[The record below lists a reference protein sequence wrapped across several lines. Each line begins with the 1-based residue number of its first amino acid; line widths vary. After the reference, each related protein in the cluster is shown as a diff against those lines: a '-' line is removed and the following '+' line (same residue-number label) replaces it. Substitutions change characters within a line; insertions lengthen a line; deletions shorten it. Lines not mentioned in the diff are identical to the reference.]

1 MLDWIFEGIVT
12 WISSVVSDMMDAVS
26 GLFLQA
32 LGTDMT
38 AMEEYFPFVSKAFT
52 VMQYTAWALLF
63 LITVWQ
69 LFRVFGGPVT
79 EAENPWVLLGRSAL
93 FAFLIGYAKPIF
105 LLTLKIATAPY
116 TALMDIQ
123 MTAEDFTF
131 AGIEQAL
138 QNGLTSLIATISVVG
153 LLLLTILEIALG
165 WNYFKL
171 LLETVE
177 RYIVVGVL
185 CYTSPLAFS
194 MGASKATT
202 PVFRSWCR
210 MVGSQLLL
218 LVMNVWFLRGF
229 STSVGQYI
237 GTGGALSNG
246 NGNVFLWLFCA
257 VAFLKTAQ
265 KFDSYL
271 AAMGLNV
278 AQTGSGMGMELLM
291 AARVITGVAGG
302 ARSAGSVFRGGS
314 VATGTGAAATGF
326 AAGFA
331 NRFKGNSY
339 VRDAVVD
346 GGTRMG
352 AGGTI
357 GFVGR
362 AFGGMAARNG
372 ATLTGESIS
381 SVASR
386 TPNVSGSIGGD
397 IANRSLGNYMPHMKG
412 MNLSDTQI
420 TGGHISTKAIGADG
434 KETAVEMFNASQF
447 EKPDGPH
454 AVVNASDGSQWY
466 QMASGS
472 GAGAFYDA
480 PVFSGSSAEAAQ
492 VAAVFPDADGATL
505 RTVGDGVIEASSD
518 GGVSR
523 WYNSAYYDEPD
534 APHSTIQASNG
545 VEWYAMQQ
553 HAETPPFEAGD
564 AADGYNRAQFQS
576 FMPGYEQPVTSVDG
590 SGRMDGHFEVRHE
603 NGSGT
608 MFYDTAQYAPPRGD
622 YQVYEDVHGSQWYAV
637 HGEAAVERKPVYENG
652 KPVYMFT
659 SFEMSDD
666 TGVLLGINR
675 HNNSLCIVDLFD
687 TKKNKNA
694 NLNLLGTSGAGKTFT
709 MQLLALRMRMRGI
722 QCYIIA
728 PIKGHEFRRA
738 CNRIGG
744 QFIKIAPGSPHCI
757 NIMEIRHTISPEM
770 ELIDELDYSEMD
782 SLLAQK
788 IQQLMI
794 FFSLLIPNMTNEE
807 EQMLDEALIRTYGK
821 FGITHDNDSVYEDRN
836 AVPPKMK
843 TMPILGDLHE
853 ELQKNEM
860 TKRIAV
866 IVSRF
871 VTGSAQSFN
880 QQTNVDLSNKYIVL
894 DLSELKGK
902 LLPVGMMIALDYV
915 WDKIKSDRTKKKAIM
930 IDEIWQLIG
939 AGSNRMAAEFCLE
952 IFKVIRGFG
961 GAAISA
967 TQDLSDFFGLEDGR
981 YGRAIINNSKNKIIL
996 NLEPDEAEFVRDT
1009 LKLTKTEI
1017 RSITRFERGEALICS
1032 NNSKV
1037 PVIIK
1042 ASKEE
1047 QEMITT
1053 DRAELEAILKERQ
1066 REVN

>member
-1 MLDWIFEGIVT
+1 MTKDSSAKRKAGKRKPEKLSFTQDFIPIKNLEHGIIET
-12 WISSVVSDMMDAVS
+12 
-26 GLFLQA
+26 
-32 LGTDMT
+32 TD
-38 AMEEYFPFVSKAFT
+38 
-52 VMQYTAWALLF
+52 
-63 LITVWQ
+63 
-69 LFRVFGGPVT
+69 
-79 EAENPWVLLGRSAL
+79 GRY
-93 FAFLIGYAKPIF
+93 IK
-105 LLTLKIATAPY
+105 
-116 TALMDIQ
+116 
-123 MTAEDFTF
+123 
-131 AGIEQAL
+131 
-138 QNGLTSLIATISVVG
+138 
-153 LLLLTILEIALG
+153 ILEIEPINFMLRSEEEQYEIICSFASWLKISPVHLQ
-165 WNYFKL
+165 FKSITRKADSDKHIAML
-171 LLETVE
+171 RKEMETE
-177 RYIVVGVL
+177 ESEQCKKLSEGYIRL
-185 CYTSPLAFS
+185 I
-194 MGASKATT
+194 KD
-202 PVFRSWCR
+202 
-210 MVGSQLLL
+210 VGSREALTRRFFLIFRYEELRRNENSDYGQICSTLLTAEQ
-218 LVMNVWFLRGF
+218 NVRAYFMQCGNNILPPKDPDEATAEILYMFFNRRSCVEEPFHSRVDRIVLDTMAAKNKVIGIDPIPHIRMAHFIAPRGIDLTHRNYIIMDGLYYSFL
-229 STSVGQYI
+229 YI
-237 GTGGALSNG
+237 KG
-246 NGNVFLWLFCA
+246 NGYPNKVRAGWMSSLINAGEGIDVDVFLKRENRS
-257 VAFLKTAQ
+257 KTID
-265 KFDSYL
+265 K
-271 AAMGLNV
+271 V
-278 AQTGSGMGMELLM
+278 AQRIRLNRTKLKSMQDTSTDYEEL
-291 AARVITGVAGG
+291 
-302 ARSAGSVFRGGS
+302 AGSIQ
-314 VATGTGAAATGF
+314 
-326 AAGFA
+326 AGYFI
-331 NRFKGNSY
+331 KQG
-339 VRDAVVD
+339 
-346 GGTRMG
+346 
-352 AGGTI
+352 
-357 GFVGR
+357 
-362 AFGGMAARNG
+362 
-372 ATLTGESIS
+372 
-381 SVASR
+381 
-386 TPNVSGSIGGD
+386 
-397 IANRSLGNYMPHMKG
+397 IANYNEDLFYMSVFVTVSARTYEELMWRKQQ
-412 MNLSDTQI
+412 MTDMLKSMDMYVSDCSFQQ
-420 TGGHISTKAIGADG
+420 
-434 KETAVEMFNASQF
+434 E
-447 EKPDGPH
+447 
-454 AVVNASDGSQWY
+454 
-466 QMASGS
+466 
-472 GAGAFYDA
+472 DA
-480 PVFSGSSAEAAQ
+480 
-492 VAAVFPDADGATL
+492 L
-505 RTVGDGVIEASSD
+505 RTVMPFLQISPKLEKKSKRNVLTSGAAS
-518 GGVSR
+518 
-523 WYNSAYYDEPD
+523 
-534 APHSTIQASNG
+534 T
-545 VEWYAMQQ
+545 
-553 HAETPPFEAGD
+553 
-564 AADGYNRAQFQS
+564 
-576 FMPGYEQPVTSVDG
+576 
-590 SGRMDGHFEVRHE
+590 
-603 NGSGT
+603 
-608 MFYDTAQYAPPRGD
+608 
-622 YQVYEDVHGSQWYAV
+622 
-637 HGEAAVERKPVYENG
+637 
-652 KPVYMFT
+652 YMFT

-794 FFSLLIPNMTNEE
+794 FFSLLIPDMTNEE

-821 FGITHDNDSVYEDRN
+821 FGITHDNDSVYADRN

-1066 REVN
+1066 QEAD

>member
-1 MLDWIFEGIVT
+1 MPEKLSFTQDFIPIKNLEHGIIET
-12 WISSVVSDMMDAVS
+12 
-26 GLFLQA
+26 
-32 LGTDMT
+32 TD
-38 AMEEYFPFVSKAFT
+38 
-52 VMQYTAWALLF
+52 
-63 LITVWQ
+63 
-69 LFRVFGGPVT
+69 
-79 EAENPWVLLGRSAL
+79 GRY
-93 FAFLIGYAKPIF
+93 IK
-105 LLTLKIATAPY
+105 
-116 TALMDIQ
+116 
-123 MTAEDFTF
+123 
-131 AGIEQAL
+131 
-138 QNGLTSLIATISVVG
+138 
-153 LLLLTILEIALG
+153 ILEIEPINFMLRSEEEQYEIICSFASWLKISPVHLQ
-165 WNYFKL
+165 FKSITRKADSDKHIAML
-171 LLETVE
+171 RKEMATEESEQCKKLSEG
-177 RYIVVGVL
+177 YIRL
-185 CYTSPLAFS
+185 I
-194 MGASKATT
+194 KD
-202 PVFRSWCR
+202 
-210 MVGSQLLL
+210 VGSREALTRRFFLIFRYEELRRNENSDYGQICSTLLTAEQNARAYFMQCGNNIL
-218 LVMNVWFLRGF
+218 QPKDPDEATAEILYMFFNRRSCVEEPFHSRVDRIVLDTMAAKNKVIGIDPIPHIRMAHFIAPRGIDLTHRNYIIMDGLYYSFLYIKGNGYPNKVRAGWMSSLINAGEGIDVDVFLRRENR
-229 STSVGQYI
+229 S
-237 GTGGALSNG
+237 
-246 NGNVFLWLFCA
+246 
-257 VAFLKTAQ
+257 KTID
-265 KFDSYL
+265 K
-271 AAMGLNV
+271 V
-278 AQTGSGMGMELLM
+278 AQRIRLNRTKLKSMQDTSTDYEEL
-291 AARVITGVAGG
+291 
-302 ARSAGSVFRGGS
+302 AGSIQ
-314 VATGTGAAATGF
+314 
-326 AAGFA
+326 AGYFI
-331 NRFKGNSY
+331 KQG
-339 VRDAVVD
+339 
-346 GGTRMG
+346 
-352 AGGTI
+352 
-357 GFVGR
+357 
-362 AFGGMAARNG
+362 
-372 ATLTGESIS
+372 
-381 SVASR
+381 
-386 TPNVSGSIGGD
+386 
-397 IANRSLGNYMPHMKG
+397 IANYNEDLFYMSVFVTVSARTYEELMWRKQQ
-412 MNLSDTQI
+412 MTDMLKSMDMYVSDCSFQQ
-420 TGGHISTKAIGADG
+420 
-434 KETAVEMFNASQF
+434 E
-447 EKPDGPH
+447 
-454 AVVNASDGSQWY
+454 
-466 QMASGS
+466 
-472 GAGAFYDA
+472 DA
-480 PVFSGSSAEAAQ
+480 
-492 VAAVFPDADGATL
+492 L
-505 RTVGDGVIEASSD
+505 RTVMPFLQISPKLEKKSKRNVLTSGAAS
-518 GGVSR
+518 
-523 WYNSAYYDEPD
+523 
-534 APHSTIQASNG
+534 T
-545 VEWYAMQQ
+545 
-553 HAETPPFEAGD
+553 
-564 AADGYNRAQFQS
+564 
-576 FMPGYEQPVTSVDG
+576 
-590 SGRMDGHFEVRHE
+590 
-603 NGSGT
+603 
-608 MFYDTAQYAPPRGD
+608 
-622 YQVYEDVHGSQWYAV
+622 
-637 HGEAAVERKPVYENG
+637 
-652 KPVYMFT
+652 YMFT

-794 FFSLLIPNMTNEE
+794 FFSLLIPDMTNEE

-821 FGITHDNDSVYEDRN
+821 FGITHDNDSVYADRN

-1066 REVN
+1066 QEAD

>member
-1 MLDWIFEGIVT
+1 MTKDSSAKRKTGKRKPEKLSFTQDFIPIKNLEHGIIET
-12 WISSVVSDMMDAVS
+12 
-26 GLFLQA
+26 
-32 LGTDMT
+32 TD
-38 AMEEYFPFVSKAFT
+38 
-52 VMQYTAWALLF
+52 
-63 LITVWQ
+63 
-69 LFRVFGGPVT
+69 
-79 EAENPWVLLGRSAL
+79 GRY
-93 FAFLIGYAKPIF
+93 IK
-105 LLTLKIATAPY
+105 
-116 TALMDIQ
+116 
-123 MTAEDFTF
+123 
-131 AGIEQAL
+131 
-138 QNGLTSLIATISVVG
+138 
-153 LLLLTILEIALG
+153 ILEIEPINFMLRSEEEQYEIICSFASWLKISPVHLQ
-165 WNYFKL
+165 FKSITRKADSDKHIAML
-171 LLETVE
+171 RKEMETE
-177 RYIVVGVL
+177 ESEQCKKLSEGYIRL
-185 CYTSPLAFS
+185 I
-194 MGASKATT
+194 KD
-202 PVFRSWCR
+202 
-210 MVGSQLLL
+210 VGSREALTRRFFLIFRYEELRRNENSDYGQICSTLLTAEQNARAYFMQCGNNIL
-218 LVMNVWFLRGF
+218 QPKDPDEATAEILYMFFNRRSCVEEPFHSRVDRIVLDTMAAKNKVIGIDPIPHIRMAHFIAPRGIDLTHRNYIIMDGLYYSFLYIKGNGYPNKVRAGWMSSLINAGEGIDVDVFLRRENR
-229 STSVGQYI
+229 S
-237 GTGGALSNG
+237 
-246 NGNVFLWLFCA
+246 
-257 VAFLKTAQ
+257 KTID
-265 KFDSYL
+265 K
-271 AAMGLNV
+271 V
-278 AQTGSGMGMELLM
+278 AQRIRLNRTKLKSMQDTSTDYEEL
-291 AARVITGVAGG
+291 
-302 ARSAGSVFRGGS
+302 AGSIQ
-314 VATGTGAAATGF
+314 
-326 AAGFA
+326 AGYFI
-331 NRFKGNSY
+331 KQG
-339 VRDAVVD
+339 
-346 GGTRMG
+346 
-352 AGGTI
+352 
-357 GFVGR
+357 
-362 AFGGMAARNG
+362 
-372 ATLTGESIS
+372 
-381 SVASR
+381 
-386 TPNVSGSIGGD
+386 
-397 IANRSLGNYMPHMKG
+397 IANYNEDLFYMSVFVTVSARTYEELMWRKQQ
-412 MNLSDTQI
+412 MTDMLKSMDMYVSDCSFQQ
-420 TGGHISTKAIGADG
+420 
-434 KETAVEMFNASQF
+434 E
-447 EKPDGPH
+447 
-454 AVVNASDGSQWY
+454 
-466 QMASGS
+466 
-472 GAGAFYDA
+472 DA
-480 PVFSGSSAEAAQ
+480 
-492 VAAVFPDADGATL
+492 L
-505 RTVGDGVIEASSD
+505 RTVMPFLQISPKLEKKSKRNVLTSGAAS
-518 GGVSR
+518 
-523 WYNSAYYDEPD
+523 
-534 APHSTIQASNG
+534 T
-545 VEWYAMQQ
+545 
-553 HAETPPFEAGD
+553 
-564 AADGYNRAQFQS
+564 
-576 FMPGYEQPVTSVDG
+576 
-590 SGRMDGHFEVRHE
+590 
-603 NGSGT
+603 
-608 MFYDTAQYAPPRGD
+608 
-622 YQVYEDVHGSQWYAV
+622 
-637 HGEAAVERKPVYENG
+637 
-652 KPVYMFT
+652 YMFT

-794 FFSLLIPNMTNEE
+794 FFSLLIPDMTNEE

-821 FGITHDNDSVYEDRN
+821 FGITHDNDSVYADRN

-1066 REVN
+1066 QEAD

>member
-1 MLDWIFEGIVT
+1 MDVLPHQAGEGIDVDVFLRRENRSKT
-12 WISSVVSDMMDAVS
+12 IDKVAQRIRLNRTKLKSMQDTSTDYEELAGSIQAGYFIKQGIANYNEDLFYMSVFMTVSARTYEELMWRKQQMTDMLKSMDMYVSDCSFQQEDA
-26 GLFLQA
+26 
-32 LGTDMT
+32 
-38 AMEEYFPFVSKAFT
+38 
-52 VMQYTAWALLF
+52 
-63 LITVWQ
+63 
-69 LFRVFGGPVT
+69 
-79 EAENPWVLLGRSAL
+79 
-93 FAFLIGYAKPIF
+93 
-105 LLTLKIATAPY
+105 
-116 TALMDIQ
+116 
-123 MTAEDFTF
+123 
-131 AGIEQAL
+131 
-138 QNGLTSLIATISVVG
+138 
-153 LLLLTILEIALG
+153 
-165 WNYFKL
+165 
-171 LLETVE
+171 
-177 RYIVVGVL
+177 
-185 CYTSPLAFS
+185 
-194 MGASKATT
+194 
-202 PVFRSWCR
+202 
-210 MVGSQLLL
+210 
-218 LVMNVWFLRGF
+218 
-229 STSVGQYI
+229 
-237 GTGGALSNG
+237 
-246 NGNVFLWLFCA
+246 
-257 VAFLKTAQ
+257 
-265 KFDSYL
+265 
-271 AAMGLNV
+271 
-278 AQTGSGMGMELLM
+278 
-291 AARVITGVAGG
+291 
-302 ARSAGSVFRGGS
+302 
-314 VATGTGAAATGF
+314 
-326 AAGFA
+326 
-331 NRFKGNSY
+331 
-339 VRDAVVD
+339 
-346 GGTRMG
+346 
-352 AGGTI
+352 
-357 GFVGR
+357 
-362 AFGGMAARNG
+362 
-372 ATLTGESIS
+372 
-381 SVASR
+381 
-386 TPNVSGSIGGD
+386 
-397 IANRSLGNYMPHMKG
+397 
-412 MNLSDTQI
+412 
-420 TGGHISTKAIGADG
+420 
-434 KETAVEMFNASQF
+434 
-447 EKPDGPH
+447 
-454 AVVNASDGSQWY
+454 
-466 QMASGS
+466 
-472 GAGAFYDA
+472 
-480 PVFSGSSAEAAQ
+480 
-492 VAAVFPDADGATL
+492 L
-505 RTVGDGVIEASSD
+505 RTVMPFLQISLKLEKKSKRNVLTSGAAS
-518 GGVSR
+518 
-523 WYNSAYYDEPD
+523 
-534 APHSTIQASNG
+534 T
-545 VEWYAMQQ
+545 
-553 HAETPPFEAGD
+553 
-564 AADGYNRAQFQS
+564 
-576 FMPGYEQPVTSVDG
+576 
-590 SGRMDGHFEVRHE
+590 
-603 NGSGT
+603 
-608 MFYDTAQYAPPRGD
+608 
-622 YQVYEDVHGSQWYAV
+622 
-637 HGEAAVERKPVYENG
+637 
-652 KPVYMFT
+652 YMFT

-794 FFSLLIPNMTNEE
+794 FFSLLIPDMTNEE

-843 TMPILGDLHE
+843 AMPILGDLHE

-860 TKRIAV
+860 TKRIAI

-1066 REVN
+1066 QEAD

>member
-1 MLDWIFEGIVT
+1 MTKDSSAKRKAGKRKPEKLSFTQDFIPIKNLEHGIIET
-12 WISSVVSDMMDAVS
+12 
-26 GLFLQA
+26 
-32 LGTDMT
+32 TD
-38 AMEEYFPFVSKAFT
+38 
-52 VMQYTAWALLF
+52 
-63 LITVWQ
+63 
-69 LFRVFGGPVT
+69 
-79 EAENPWVLLGRSAL
+79 GRY
-93 FAFLIGYAKPIF
+93 IK
-105 LLTLKIATAPY
+105 
-116 TALMDIQ
+116 
-123 MTAEDFTF
+123 
-131 AGIEQAL
+131 
-138 QNGLTSLIATISVVG
+138 
-153 LLLLTILEIALG
+153 ILEIEPINFMLRSEEEQYEIICSFASWLKISPVHLQ
-165 WNYFKL
+165 FKSITRKADSDKHIAML
-171 LLETVE
+171 RKEMDTEESEQCKKLSEG
-177 RYIVVGVL
+177 YIRL
-185 CYTSPLAFS
+185 I
-194 MGASKATT
+194 KD
-202 PVFRSWCR
+202 
-210 MVGSQLLL
+210 VGSREALTRRFFLIFRYEELRRNENSDYGQICSTLLTAEQNARAYFMQCGNNIL
-218 LVMNVWFLRGF
+218 QPKDPDEATAEILYMFFNRRSCVEEPFHSRVDRIVLDTMAAKNKVIGIDPVPHIRMAHFIAPRGIDLTHRNYIIMDGLYYSFL
-229 STSVGQYI
+229 YI
-237 GTGGALSNG
+237 KG
-246 NGNVFLWLFCA
+246 NGYPNKVRAGWMSSLINAGEGIDVDVFLKRENRS
-257 VAFLKTAQ
+257 KTID
-265 KFDSYL
+265 K
-271 AAMGLNV
+271 V
-278 AQTGSGMGMELLM
+278 AQRIRLNRTKLKSMQDTSTDYEEL
-291 AARVITGVAGG
+291 
-302 ARSAGSVFRGGS
+302 AGSIQ
-314 VATGTGAAATGF
+314 
-326 AAGFA
+326 AGYFI
-331 NRFKGNSY
+331 KQG
-339 VRDAVVD
+339 
-346 GGTRMG
+346 
-352 AGGTI
+352 
-357 GFVGR
+357 
-362 AFGGMAARNG
+362 
-372 ATLTGESIS
+372 
-381 SVASR
+381 
-386 TPNVSGSIGGD
+386 
-397 IANRSLGNYMPHMKG
+397 IANYNEDLFYMSVFVTVSARTYEELMWRKQQ
-412 MNLSDTQI
+412 MTDMLKSMDMYVSDCSFQQ
-420 TGGHISTKAIGADG
+420 
-434 KETAVEMFNASQF
+434 E
-447 EKPDGPH
+447 
-454 AVVNASDGSQWY
+454 
-466 QMASGS
+466 
-472 GAGAFYDA
+472 DA
-480 PVFSGSSAEAAQ
+480 
-492 VAAVFPDADGATL
+492 L
-505 RTVGDGVIEASSD
+505 RTVMPFLQISPKLEKKSKRNVLTSGAAS
-518 GGVSR
+518 
-523 WYNSAYYDEPD
+523 
-534 APHSTIQASNG
+534 T
-545 VEWYAMQQ
+545 
-553 HAETPPFEAGD
+553 
-564 AADGYNRAQFQS
+564 
-576 FMPGYEQPVTSVDG
+576 
-590 SGRMDGHFEVRHE
+590 
-603 NGSGT
+603 
-608 MFYDTAQYAPPRGD
+608 
-622 YQVYEDVHGSQWYAV
+622 
-637 HGEAAVERKPVYENG
+637 
-652 KPVYMFT
+652 YMFT

-794 FFSLLIPNMTNEE
+794 FFSLLIPDMTNEE

-860 TKRIAV
+860 TKRIAI

-1066 REVN
+1066 QEAD

>member
-1 MLDWIFEGIVT
+1 MTKDSSAKRKTGKRKPEKLSFTQDFIPIKNLEHGIIET
-12 WISSVVSDMMDAVS
+12 
-26 GLFLQA
+26 
-32 LGTDMT
+32 TD
-38 AMEEYFPFVSKAFT
+38 
-52 VMQYTAWALLF
+52 
-63 LITVWQ
+63 
-69 LFRVFGGPVT
+69 
-79 EAENPWVLLGRSAL
+79 GRY
-93 FAFLIGYAKPIF
+93 IK
-105 LLTLKIATAPY
+105 
-116 TALMDIQ
+116 
-123 MTAEDFTF
+123 
-131 AGIEQAL
+131 
-138 QNGLTSLIATISVVG
+138 
-153 LLLLTILEIALG
+153 ILEIEPINFMLRSEEEQYEIICSFASWLKISPVHLQ
-165 WNYFKL
+165 FKSITRKADSDKHIAML
-171 LLETVE
+171 RKEMATEESEQCKKLSEG
-177 RYIVVGVL
+177 YIRL
-185 CYTSPLAFS
+185 I
-194 MGASKATT
+194 KD
-202 PVFRSWCR
+202 
-210 MVGSQLLL
+210 VGSREALTRRFFLIFRYEELRRNENSDYGQICSTLLTAEQNARAYFMQCGNNIL
-218 LVMNVWFLRGF
+218 QPKDPDEATAEILYMFFNRRSCVEEPFHSRVDRIVLDTMAAKNKVIGIDPIPHIRMAHFIAPRGIDLTHRNYIIMDGLYYSFLYIKGNGYPNKVRAGWMSSLINAGEGIDVDVFLRRENR
-229 STSVGQYI
+229 S
-237 GTGGALSNG
+237 
-246 NGNVFLWLFCA
+246 
-257 VAFLKTAQ
+257 KTID
-265 KFDSYL
+265 K
-271 AAMGLNV
+271 V
-278 AQTGSGMGMELLM
+278 AQRIRLNRTKLKSMQDTSTDYEEL
-291 AARVITGVAGG
+291 
-302 ARSAGSVFRGGS
+302 AGSIQ
-314 VATGTGAAATGF
+314 
-326 AAGFA
+326 AGYFI
-331 NRFKGNSY
+331 KQG
-339 VRDAVVD
+339 
-346 GGTRMG
+346 
-352 AGGTI
+352 
-357 GFVGR
+357 
-362 AFGGMAARNG
+362 
-372 ATLTGESIS
+372 
-381 SVASR
+381 
-386 TPNVSGSIGGD
+386 
-397 IANRSLGNYMPHMKG
+397 IANYNEDLFYMSVFVTVSARTYEELMWRKQQ
-412 MNLSDTQI
+412 MTDMLKSMDMYVSDCSFQQ
-420 TGGHISTKAIGADG
+420 
-434 KETAVEMFNASQF
+434 E
-447 EKPDGPH
+447 
-454 AVVNASDGSQWY
+454 
-466 QMASGS
+466 
-472 GAGAFYDA
+472 DA
-480 PVFSGSSAEAAQ
+480 
-492 VAAVFPDADGATL
+492 L
-505 RTVGDGVIEASSD
+505 RTVMPFLQISPKLEKKSKRNVLTSGAAS
-518 GGVSR
+518 
-523 WYNSAYYDEPD
+523 
-534 APHSTIQASNG
+534 T
-545 VEWYAMQQ
+545 
-553 HAETPPFEAGD
+553 
-564 AADGYNRAQFQS
+564 
-576 FMPGYEQPVTSVDG
+576 
-590 SGRMDGHFEVRHE
+590 
-603 NGSGT
+603 
-608 MFYDTAQYAPPRGD
+608 
-622 YQVYEDVHGSQWYAV
+622 
-637 HGEAAVERKPVYENG
+637 
-652 KPVYMFT
+652 YMFT

-709 MQLLALRMRMRGI
+709 MQLLALRMRMRCI

-794 FFSLLIPNMTNEE
+794 FFSLLIPDMTNEE

-952 IFKVIRGFG
+952 IFKIIRGFG

-1066 REVN
+1066 QEAD

>member
-1 MLDWIFEGIVT
+1 MTKDSSAKRKAGKRKPEKLSFTQDFIPIKNLEHGIIET
-12 WISSVVSDMMDAVS
+12 
-26 GLFLQA
+26 
-32 LGTDMT
+32 TD
-38 AMEEYFPFVSKAFT
+38 
-52 VMQYTAWALLF
+52 
-63 LITVWQ
+63 
-69 LFRVFGGPVT
+69 
-79 EAENPWVLLGRSAL
+79 GRY
-93 FAFLIGYAKPIF
+93 IK
-105 LLTLKIATAPY
+105 
-116 TALMDIQ
+116 
-123 MTAEDFTF
+123 
-131 AGIEQAL
+131 
-138 QNGLTSLIATISVVG
+138 
-153 LLLLTILEIALG
+153 ILEIEPINFMLRSEEEQYEIICSFASWLKISPVHLQ
-165 WNYFKL
+165 FKSITRKADSDKHIAML
-171 LLETVE
+171 RKEMETE
-177 RYIVVGVL
+177 ESEQCKKLSEGYIRL
-185 CYTSPLAFS
+185 I
-194 MGASKATT
+194 KD
-202 PVFRSWCR
+202 
-210 MVGSQLLL
+210 VGSREALTRRFFLIFRYEELRRNENSDYGQICSTLLTAEQNARAYFMQCGNNIL
-218 LVMNVWFLRGF
+218 QPKDPDEATAEILYMFFNRRSCVEEPFHSRVDRIVLDTMAAKNKVIGIDPIPHIRMAHFIAPRGIDLTHRNYIIMDGLYYSFLYIKGNGYPNKVRAGWMSSLINAGEGIDVDVFLRRENR
-229 STSVGQYI
+229 S
-237 GTGGALSNG
+237 
-246 NGNVFLWLFCA
+246 
-257 VAFLKTAQ
+257 KTID
-265 KFDSYL
+265 K
-271 AAMGLNV
+271 V
-278 AQTGSGMGMELLM
+278 AQRIRLNRTKLKSMQDTSTDYEEL
-291 AARVITGVAGG
+291 
-302 ARSAGSVFRGGS
+302 AGSIQ
-314 VATGTGAAATGF
+314 
-326 AAGFA
+326 AGYFI
-331 NRFKGNSY
+331 KQG
-339 VRDAVVD
+339 
-346 GGTRMG
+346 
-352 AGGTI
+352 
-357 GFVGR
+357 
-362 AFGGMAARNG
+362 
-372 ATLTGESIS
+372 
-381 SVASR
+381 
-386 TPNVSGSIGGD
+386 
-397 IANRSLGNYMPHMKG
+397 IANYNEDLFYMSVFVTVSARTYEELMWRKQQ
-412 MNLSDTQI
+412 MTDMLKSMDMYVSDCSFQQ
-420 TGGHISTKAIGADG
+420 
-434 KETAVEMFNASQF
+434 E
-447 EKPDGPH
+447 
-454 AVVNASDGSQWY
+454 
-466 QMASGS
+466 
-472 GAGAFYDA
+472 DA
-480 PVFSGSSAEAAQ
+480 
-492 VAAVFPDADGATL
+492 L
-505 RTVGDGVIEASSD
+505 RTVMPFLQISLKLEKKSKRNVLTSGAAS
-518 GGVSR
+518 
-523 WYNSAYYDEPD
+523 
-534 APHSTIQASNG
+534 T
-545 VEWYAMQQ
+545 
-553 HAETPPFEAGD
+553 
-564 AADGYNRAQFQS
+564 
-576 FMPGYEQPVTSVDG
+576 
-590 SGRMDGHFEVRHE
+590 
-603 NGSGT
+603 
-608 MFYDTAQYAPPRGD
+608 
-622 YQVYEDVHGSQWYAV
+622 
-637 HGEAAVERKPVYENG
+637 
-652 KPVYMFT
+652 YMFT

-794 FFSLLIPNMTNEE
+794 FFSLLIPDMTNEE

-821 FGITHDNDSVYEDRN
+821 FGITHDNDSVYADRN

-1066 REVN
+1066 QEAD

>member
-1 MLDWIFEGIVT
+1 MTKDSSAKRKAGKRKPEKLSFTQDFIPIKNLEHGIIET
-12 WISSVVSDMMDAVS
+12 
-26 GLFLQA
+26 
-32 LGTDMT
+32 TD
-38 AMEEYFPFVSKAFT
+38 
-52 VMQYTAWALLF
+52 
-63 LITVWQ
+63 
-69 LFRVFGGPVT
+69 
-79 EAENPWVLLGRSAL
+79 GRY
-93 FAFLIGYAKPIF
+93 IK
-105 LLTLKIATAPY
+105 
-116 TALMDIQ
+116 
-123 MTAEDFTF
+123 
-131 AGIEQAL
+131 
-138 QNGLTSLIATISVVG
+138 
-153 LLLLTILEIALG
+153 ILEIEPINFMLRSEEEQYEIICSFASWLKISPVHLQ
-165 WNYFKL
+165 FKSITRKADSDKHIAML
-171 LLETVE
+171 RKEMETE
-177 RYIVVGVL
+177 ESEQCKKLSEGYIRL
-185 CYTSPLAFS
+185 I
-194 MGASKATT
+194 KD
-202 PVFRSWCR
+202 
-210 MVGSQLLL
+210 VGSREALTRRFFLIFRYEELRRNENSDYGQICSTLLTAEQNARAYFMQCGNNIL
-218 LVMNVWFLRGF
+218 QPKDPDEATAEILYMFFNRRSCVEEPFHSRVDRIVLDTMAAKNKVIGIDPIPHIRMAHFIAPRGIDLTHRNYIIMDGLYYSFL
-229 STSVGQYI
+229 YI
-237 GTGGALSNG
+237 KG
-246 NGNVFLWLFCA
+246 NGYPNKVRAGWMSSLINAGEGIDVDVFLKRENRS
-257 VAFLKTAQ
+257 KTID
-265 KFDSYL
+265 K
-271 AAMGLNV
+271 V
-278 AQTGSGMGMELLM
+278 AQRIRLNRTKLKSMQDTSTDYEEL
-291 AARVITGVAGG
+291 
-302 ARSAGSVFRGGS
+302 AGSIQ
-314 VATGTGAAATGF
+314 
-326 AAGFA
+326 AGYFI
-331 NRFKGNSY
+331 KQG
-339 VRDAVVD
+339 
-346 GGTRMG
+346 
-352 AGGTI
+352 
-357 GFVGR
+357 
-362 AFGGMAARNG
+362 
-372 ATLTGESIS
+372 
-381 SVASR
+381 
-386 TPNVSGSIGGD
+386 
-397 IANRSLGNYMPHMKG
+397 IANYNEDLFYMSVFVTVSARTYEELMWRKQQ
-412 MNLSDTQI
+412 MTDMLKSMDMYVSDCSFQQ
-420 TGGHISTKAIGADG
+420 
-434 KETAVEMFNASQF
+434 E
-447 EKPDGPH
+447 
-454 AVVNASDGSQWY
+454 
-466 QMASGS
+466 
-472 GAGAFYDA
+472 DA
-480 PVFSGSSAEAAQ
+480 
-492 VAAVFPDADGATL
+492 L
-505 RTVGDGVIEASSD
+505 RTVMPFLQISPKLEKKSKRNVLTSGAAST
-518 GGVSR
+518 
-523 WYNSAYYDEPD
+523 YL
-534 APHSTIQASNG
+534 
-545 VEWYAMQQ
+545 
-553 HAETPPFEAGD
+553 
-564 AADGYNRAQFQS
+564 
-576 FMPGYEQPVTSVDG
+576 
-590 SGRMDGHFEVRHE
+590 
-603 NGSGT
+603 
-608 MFYDTAQYAPPRGD
+608 
-622 YQVYEDVHGSQWYAV
+622 
-637 HGEAAVERKPVYENG
+637 
-652 KPVYMFT
+652 FT

-794 FFSLLIPNMTNEE
+794 FFSLLIPDMTNEE

-1066 REVN
+1066 QEAN

>member
-1 MLDWIFEGIVT
+1 MTKDSSAKRKAGKRKPEKLSFTQDFIPIKNLEHGIIET
-12 WISSVVSDMMDAVS
+12 
-26 GLFLQA
+26 
-32 LGTDMT
+32 TD
-38 AMEEYFPFVSKAFT
+38 
-52 VMQYTAWALLF
+52 
-63 LITVWQ
+63 
-69 LFRVFGGPVT
+69 
-79 EAENPWVLLGRSAL
+79 GRY
-93 FAFLIGYAKPIF
+93 IK
-105 LLTLKIATAPY
+105 
-116 TALMDIQ
+116 
-123 MTAEDFTF
+123 
-131 AGIEQAL
+131 
-138 QNGLTSLIATISVVG
+138 
-153 LLLLTILEIALG
+153 ILEIEPINFMLRSEEEQYEIICSFASWLKISPVHLQ
-165 WNYFKL
+165 FKSITRKADSDKHIAML
-171 LLETVE
+171 RKEMETE
-177 RYIVVGVL
+177 ESEQCKKLSEGYIRL
-185 CYTSPLAFS
+185 I
-194 MGASKATT
+194 KD
-202 PVFRSWCR
+202 
-210 MVGSQLLL
+210 VGSREALTRRFFLIFRYEELRRNENSDYGQICSTLLTAEQNARAYFMQCGNNIL
-218 LVMNVWFLRGF
+218 QPKDPDEATAEILYMFFNRRSCVEEPFHSRVDRIVLDTMAAKNKVIGIDPVPHIRMAHFIAPRGIDLTHRNYIIMDGLYYSFLYIKGNGYPNKVRAGWMSSLINAGEGIDVDVFLRRENR
-229 STSVGQYI
+229 S
-237 GTGGALSNG
+237 
-246 NGNVFLWLFCA
+246 
-257 VAFLKTAQ
+257 KTID
-265 KFDSYL
+265 K
-271 AAMGLNV
+271 V
-278 AQTGSGMGMELLM
+278 AQRIRLNRTKLKSMQDTSTDYEEL
-291 AARVITGVAGG
+291 
-302 ARSAGSVFRGGS
+302 AGSIQ
-314 VATGTGAAATGF
+314 
-326 AAGFA
+326 AGYFI
-331 NRFKGNSY
+331 KQG
-339 VRDAVVD
+339 
-346 GGTRMG
+346 
-352 AGGTI
+352 
-357 GFVGR
+357 
-362 AFGGMAARNG
+362 
-372 ATLTGESIS
+372 
-381 SVASR
+381 
-386 TPNVSGSIGGD
+386 
-397 IANRSLGNYMPHMKG
+397 IANYNEDLFYMSVCITVSARTYEELMWRKQQ
-412 MNLSDTQI
+412 MTDMLKSMDMYVSDCSFQQ
-420 TGGHISTKAIGADG
+420 
-434 KETAVEMFNASQF
+434 E
-447 EKPDGPH
+447 
-454 AVVNASDGSQWY
+454 
-466 QMASGS
+466 
-472 GAGAFYDA
+472 DA
-480 PVFSGSSAEAAQ
+480 
-492 VAAVFPDADGATL
+492 L
-505 RTVGDGVIEASSD
+505 RTVMPFLQISPKLEKKSKRNVLTSGAAS
-518 GGVSR
+518 
-523 WYNSAYYDEPD
+523 
-534 APHSTIQASNG
+534 T
-545 VEWYAMQQ
+545 
-553 HAETPPFEAGD
+553 
-564 AADGYNRAQFQS
+564 
-576 FMPGYEQPVTSVDG
+576 
-590 SGRMDGHFEVRHE
+590 
-603 NGSGT
+603 
-608 MFYDTAQYAPPRGD
+608 
-622 YQVYEDVHGSQWYAV
+622 
-637 HGEAAVERKPVYENG
+637 
-652 KPVYMFT
+652 YMFT

-794 FFSLLIPNMTNEE
+794 FFSLLIPDMTNEE

-821 FGITHDNDSVYEDRN
+821 FGITHDNDSVYADRN

-1066 REVN
+1066 QEAE

>member
-1 MLDWIFEGIVT
+1 MTKDSSAKRKAGKRKPEKLSFTQDFIPIKNLEHGIIET
-12 WISSVVSDMMDAVS
+12 
-26 GLFLQA
+26 
-32 LGTDMT
+32 TD
-38 AMEEYFPFVSKAFT
+38 
-52 VMQYTAWALLF
+52 
-63 LITVWQ
+63 
-69 LFRVFGGPVT
+69 
-79 EAENPWVLLGRSAL
+79 GRY
-93 FAFLIGYAKPIF
+93 IK
-105 LLTLKIATAPY
+105 
-116 TALMDIQ
+116 
-123 MTAEDFTF
+123 
-131 AGIEQAL
+131 
-138 QNGLTSLIATISVVG
+138 
-153 LLLLTILEIALG
+153 ILEIEPINFMLRSEEEQYEIICSFASWLKISPVHLQ
-165 WNYFKL
+165 FKSITRKADSDKHIAML
-171 LLETVE
+171 RKEMETE
-177 RYIVVGVL
+177 ESEQCKKLSEGYIRL
-185 CYTSPLAFS
+185 I
-194 MGASKATT
+194 KD
-202 PVFRSWCR
+202 
-210 MVGSQLLL
+210 VGSREALTRRFFLIFRYEELRRNENSDYGQICSTLLTAEQNARAYFMQCGNNIL
-218 LVMNVWFLRGF
+218 QPKDPDEATAEILYMFFNRRSCVEEPFHSRVDRIVLDTMAAKNKVIGIDPVPHIRMAHFIAPRGIDLTHRNYIIMDGLYYSFLYIKGNGYPNKVRAGWMSSLINAGEGIDVDVFLRRENR
-229 STSVGQYI
+229 S
-237 GTGGALSNG
+237 
-246 NGNVFLWLFCA
+246 
-257 VAFLKTAQ
+257 KTID
-265 KFDSYL
+265 K
-271 AAMGLNV
+271 V
-278 AQTGSGMGMELLM
+278 AQRIRLNRTKLKSMQDTSTDYEEL
-291 AARVITGVAGG
+291 
-302 ARSAGSVFRGGS
+302 AGSIQ
-314 VATGTGAAATGF
+314 
-326 AAGFA
+326 AGYFI
-331 NRFKGNSY
+331 KQG
-339 VRDAVVD
+339 
-346 GGTRMG
+346 
-352 AGGTI
+352 
-357 GFVGR
+357 
-362 AFGGMAARNG
+362 
-372 ATLTGESIS
+372 
-381 SVASR
+381 
-386 TPNVSGSIGGD
+386 
-397 IANRSLGNYMPHMKG
+397 IANYNEDLFYMSVFVTVSARTYEELMWRKQQ
-412 MNLSDTQI
+412 MTDMLKSMDMYVSDCSFQQ
-420 TGGHISTKAIGADG
+420 
-434 KETAVEMFNASQF
+434 E
-447 EKPDGPH
+447 
-454 AVVNASDGSQWY
+454 
-466 QMASGS
+466 
-472 GAGAFYDA
+472 DA
-480 PVFSGSSAEAAQ
+480 
-492 VAAVFPDADGATL
+492 L
-505 RTVGDGVIEASSD
+505 RTVMPFLQISPKLEKKSKRNVLTSGAAS
-518 GGVSR
+518 
-523 WYNSAYYDEPD
+523 
-534 APHSTIQASNG
+534 T
-545 VEWYAMQQ
+545 
-553 HAETPPFEAGD
+553 
-564 AADGYNRAQFQS
+564 
-576 FMPGYEQPVTSVDG
+576 
-590 SGRMDGHFEVRHE
+590 
-603 NGSGT
+603 
-608 MFYDTAQYAPPRGD
+608 
-622 YQVYEDVHGSQWYAV
+622 
-637 HGEAAVERKPVYENG
+637 
-652 KPVYMFT
+652 YMFT

-666 TGVLLGINR
+666 TGVLLGLNR

-794 FFSLLIPNMTNEE
+794 FFSLLIPDMTNEE

-821 FGITHDNDSVYEDRN
+821 FGITHDNDSVYADRN

-1066 REVN
+1066 QEAD